1 MSRDAHDWE
10 KEPLGGATFKPA
22 ISVEYSLE
30 RLQKMRLTL
39 VNKRDKDNAKIN
51 AKIKD
56 LTVKIQEL
64 CDHEW
69 YWAQVAG
76 EGRICSKCGKV
87 DYEGD

>member
-1 MSRDAHDWE
+1 MSTLDQLKSD
-10 KEPLGGATFKPA
+10 
-22 ISVEYSLE
+22 
-30 RLQKMRLTL
+30 RLAL
-39 VNKRDKDNAKIN
+39 VLKRDKANAKIN
-51 AKIKD
+51 AEIHD

>member
-1 MSRDAHDWE
+1 MVYEVPRSLDQLKSDRLVLVKRRDA
-10 KEPLGGATFKPA
+10 
-22 ISVEYSLE
+22 
-30 RLQKMRLTL
+30 
-39 VNKRDKDNAKIN
+39 DNAKIN
-51 AKIKD
+51 KEIHE
-56 LTVKIQEL
+56 LTVRIQEL